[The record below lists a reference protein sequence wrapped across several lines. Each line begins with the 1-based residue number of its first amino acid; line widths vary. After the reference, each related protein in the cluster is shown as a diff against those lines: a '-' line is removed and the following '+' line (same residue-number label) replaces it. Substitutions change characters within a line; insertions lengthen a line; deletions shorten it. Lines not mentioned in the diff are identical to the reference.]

1 LDINDNFINVFKDI
15 NRTPLK
21 FVSLRNSSIT
31 DEGMRHLLEHKLISL
46 SLWYCDKMT
55 HASWQPLI
63 ANGDELRNLEL
74 GKLVDMLKNREPNEK
89 TPLDFQLQ
97 LPKLRRLV
105 LNGVALQSSVTFSHL
120 HELTYLDLTAC
131 LFADFSLESLTYL
144 PQLQTLILFNVWPLD
159 REIKT
164 ICKLKGLRTLDISL
178 SKSMMPSYKDP
189 DRTLDMIVS
198 NLPYLEHLDIS
209 GTNL

>member
-1 LDINDNFINVFKDI
+1 MGINDSFINIFKDV

-21 FVSLRNSSIT
+21 FISLRNSSIT
-31 DEGMRHLLEHKLISL
+31 DEGMGLLLQHKLISL
-46 SLWYCDKMT
+46 SLWYCDKVT
-55 HASWQPLI
+55 HASWQHLI
-63 ANGDELRNLEL
+63 ENGQQLRNLEL
-74 GKLVDMLKNREPNEK
+74 GKLVDILKNHEPNEK
-89 TPLDFQLQ
+89 TPLDFKLD
-97 LPKLRRLV
+97 LPKLKRLV
-105 LNGVALQSSVTFSHL
+105 LNGVALQSSVSFSHL
-120 HELTYLDLTAC
+120 QELTYLDLTAC

-159 REIKT
+159 REIRT
-164 ICKLKGLRTLDISL
+164 ICKLKNLSTLDISL

-198 NLPYLEHLDIS
+198 NLPMLEYLDIS